1 VKFEVTKNQIILKS
15 RTMTK
20 GKQLTFEGE
29 TIYCGVDVHKTNW
42 KINARMNDL
51 EIAAFSQNPDPQ
63 LLKSHFDRKY
73 PGAELK
79 VVYEAGFCGFG
90 IQRYLAIMG
99 VNCIVVNAAD
109 VPTADKD
116 RKRKNDKRDAR
127 KLSIELAKGHLRG
140 IYIPDKNM
148 EHARSLV
155 RQRHQLVKDQGRC
168 INRFKHLMLCHG
180 LKTPTGS
187 DRISLNYIKEAQ
199 ELDCGSETLKRT
211 LHFALQEYLHIRGLV
226 KEITIAIRDLS
237 KEEPFLSLQKILQ
250 SIDGVGL
257 ISGMVIQTE
266 ITDMKRFKTLDSL
279 CDYAGFVPDL
289 YSSNE
294 KTVTKGITP
303 RANEFLRETIIE
315 CSWVLI
321 RKDPAMLMKYN
332 EYSKRMS
339 ANKAIIRI
347 GKHLLSRIR
356 HLWNTGQTYERGIVG

>member
-1 VKFEVTKNQIILKS
+1 
-15 RTMTK
+15 MTK
-20 GKQLTFEGE
+20 GKQLGFAGE
-29 TIYCGVDVHKTNW
+29 TIYCGIDVHKTNW
-42 KINARMNDL
+42 KINARMNQL
-51 EIAAFSQNPDPQ
+51 EIAAFSQDPDPS
-63 LLKSHFDRKY
+63 LLKRHFESNY

-79 VVYEAGFCGFG
+79 FVYEAGFCGFG
-90 IQRYLAIMG
+90 IQRSLTDMG

-127 KLSIELAKGHLRG
+127 KLSMELAKGTLHS
-140 IYIPDKNM
+140 IYIPDKGM

-155 RQRHQLVKDQGRC
+155 RQRYRLVKDQSRC
-168 INRFKHLMLCHG
+168 INRIKHLL
-180 LKTPTGS
+180 LSNSLETELSS
-187 DRISLNYIKEAQ
+187 DRISLKYIKELQ
-199 ELDCGSETLKRT
+199 QLDCGSEMLKST
-211 LHFALQEYLHIRGLV
+211 LHFALEQYLQTRRLV
-226 KEITIAIRDLS
+226 KDITVAIRNLS
-237 KEEPFLSLQKILQ
+237 KEEPFSSVQRVLQ

-266 ITDMKRFKTLDSL
+266 IQDMNRFKTLDSL
-279 CDYAGFVPDL
+279 CDYAGLVPDI

-294 KTVTKGITP
+294 KMVNLGISH

-315 CSWVLI
+315 CSWILI

-332 EYSKRMS
+332 EYRNRMS

-356 HLWNTGQTYERGIVG
+356 HLWKTGETYERGIVG